1 MVKSKVMRA
10 KTLTI
15 HTHYHLSSDS
25 GEVDS
30 IIERMHLKH
39 IFLTKK
45 LSKMELPLM
54 FFEIDF
60 TYKMKA
66 PE

>member
-1 MVKSKVMRA
+1 MRA

-45 LSKMELPLM
+45 TVENGVTTDV
-54 FFEIDF
+54 F
-60 TYKMKA
+60 
-66 PE
+66 